1 MQSLELRLGER
12 HRCGQVFRTRQGV
25 GEGEAWTG
33 HSNLLNL
40 QARTFRRFGRR
51 PLRCPRRNNLF
62 PPSQNAAGE
71 VRNIRESS
79 LLEGQRGLLAA
90 YASFAV
96 DDDFAVLLVCQLR
109 GAALNV
115 TDRNQRR
122 AEIRDLM
129 LMRLADVEDEDVF
142 LRFQLP
148 FQLLHG
154 DLRNVVDHRTMGC
167 FDIAWLQPLNE
178 PVSCRSG
185 SSFKVITL
193 RLASVP

>member
-1 MQSLELRLGER
+1 MLLGRDDGCKPRVWIETGSADYLLERNKRAQKGALLLQRRWLSSGLW
-12 HRCGQVFRTRQGV
+12 HRRIDLFR
-25 GEGEAWTG
+25 
-33 HSNLLNL
+33 
-40 QARTFRRFGRR
+40 
-51 PLRCPRRNNLF
+51 
-62 PPSQNAAGE
+62 PSQNAAGE
-71 VRNIRESS
+71 VRNICESS

-96 DDDFAVLLVCQLR
+96 DDDFAVLLVCQLG

-122 AEIRDLM
+122 TEIRDLM

-142 LRFQLP
+142 LGIQLP

-154 DLRNVVDHRTMGC
+154 DLRNAVDHRTMGC

-178 PVSCRSG
+178 PVSCRCG
-185 SSFKVITL
+185 SSFKVLTL
-193 RLASVP
+193 RFA

>member
-1 MQSLELRLGER
+1 MLLSRDDGCKPRGWIETGSADYLLERNKSALKWALSSQRRWLSSVLW
-12 HRCGQVFRTRQGV
+12 HRRIDLFR
-25 GEGEAWTG
+25 
-33 HSNLLNL
+33 
-40 QARTFRRFGRR
+40 
-51 PLRCPRRNNLF
+51 
-62 PPSQNAAGE
+62 PSQNAAGE

-96 DDDFAVLLVCQLR
+96 DDDFAVLFVCQLG

-122 AEIRDLM
+122 TEIRDLM
-129 LMRLADVEDEDVF
+129 LMRLAGVEDEDVF
-142 LRFQLP
+142 LRIQLP

-154 DLRNVVDHRTMGC
+154 DLRNAVDHRAMGC
-167 FDIAWLQPLNE
+167 FDMAWLQPLNE

-193 RLASVP
+193 